1 MIIHNAV
8 HQALTNQPKRRI
20 DRTLWVSD
28 IGRNPYGALKR
39 LLTGEM
45 EPFDYPTLLK
55 MDGGNAL
62 EAFTLRQVAENI
74 SRPVVTQFP
83 LFDDIWSG
91 YADLVIG
98 HGSDD
103 VIIYDHK
110 GSAGQWWDYKA
121 SLPRTA
127 DCLQVWMYGQLYEA
141 AYGVTPRL
149 GLYYRGWGCWA
160 EFEIKGILDDRLET
174 SLLAIGNITD
184 EKGKT
189 VQMVD
194 RERHVNPFWLRKN
207 LEDGYGLVTNG
218 KMTLREIEL
227 MAPTGGRPDWDWAE
241 GWCNSQIID
250 DGGQ

>member
-1 MIIHNAV
+1 MTIIHEAV
-8 HQALTNQPKRRI
+8 HQALTNQPRRRI

-62 EAFTLRQVAENI
+62 EAATLRQVAENI

-83 LFDDIWSG
+83 LYDNIWSG

-110 GSAGQWWDYKA
+110 GSAGKWWDYKA

-127 DCLQVWMYGQLYEA
+127 DCLQIWLYGQLYEA
-141 AYGVTPRL
+141 AYGVVPKL
-149 GLYYRGWGCWA
+149 GLYYRGWGCWG
-160 EFEIKGILDDRLET
+160 EFEIEMVAAGTLDT
-174 SLLAIGNITD
+174 AMLAVGQITD
-184 EKGKT
+184 EKGG
-189 VQMVD
+189 MVSCVR
-194 RERHVNPFWLRKN
+194 RERRVNPLWLRKN
-207 LEDGYGLVTNG
+207 LEDGYGLATSG
-218 KMTLREIEL
+218 KMTLDEVEL
-227 MAPTGGRPDWDWAE
+227 MAPSGPDWDWAE
-241 GWCNSQIID
+241 GWCNSQTID
-250 DGGQ
+250 EGEK